1 MPAAQLISASIERII
16 NHLLKLDPDSVN
28 ALQAIKNKQ
37 LTVKIR
43 EFPWP
48 LTFVFSGRV
57 DVLIAEQPQ
66 DTAQGS
72 ADCYIELSLNT
83 IEALKDTS
91 QITKLIQ
98 SNDLKLEGD
107 LKVAQGFGDLL
118 KNIEIDWEDQLSKY
132 TGDIA
137 AHSIFEAGRNAFGE
151 VSRHT
156 EKLITMLGEGALEE
170 KQLAAHRVMVEDFC
184 EQVNGLRSAT
194 ARLEARLTQL
204 ENDSDLVQQ
213 DGDVT

>member
-48 LTFVFSGRV
+48 LTFVFSERV

-66 DTAQGS
+66 DIALGN

-132 TGDIA
+132 TGDVA
-137 AHSIFEAGRNAFGE
+137 AHSIFEAGRSALVE

-170 KQLAAHRVMVEDFC
+170 KQLAAHRVMVDDFC

-194 ARLEARLTQL
+194 ARLEARLKQL
-204 ENDSDLVQQ
+204 ENVSDLVQQ